1 MRVFRRSG
9 IAVPQVFHASA
20 VPAVRPW
27 IEVATRRAAHAEREA
42 ATDYLVSFGV
52 RCRRAEPTLGNGST
66 DRPAP
71 TEPANTPPYRLR
83 FPGRC
88 EGSVQRG

>member
-52 RCRRAEPTLGNGST
+52 RCRRAEPTRGNGFNGSPGAYRT
-66 DRPAP
+66 GEHA
-71 TEPANTPPYRLR
+71 YRLR